1 MGERRISVLLYL
13 PWAVLFAAL
22 PALLFWSFE
31 ETPVELIY
39 TAPHFA
45 SKDVSSRA
53 EAADYAV
60 TQIAGGSIVYRYVE
74 YCVRKP
80 VNGTIQRAWVGSAIV
95 WPAPDVSTAVAGEI
109 GCHQRSFAIEV
120 PTSSPSRTFSFV
132 QTMYVSVN
140 QIRTDLVEYPPI
152 PLRILSPQDVAK
164 GMQ

>member
-1 MGERRISVLLYL
+1 MGERRVSLVLYL
-13 PWAVLFAAL
+13 PWAILLAAL
-22 PALLFWSFE
+22 PALLFWTFE

-45 SKDVSSRA
+45 SKEVSSRA

-80 VNGTIQRAWVGSAIV
+80 ANGHVQRAWVGSAIV
-95 WPAPDVSTAVAGEI
+95 WTAPDVSTAVAGEV

-120 PTSSPSRTFSFV
+120 PTSSPSRTFEYR
-132 QTMYVSVN
+132 QTMFLTVN
-140 QIRTDLVEYPPI
+140 PVRTDVISYPLI
-152 PLRILSPQDVAK
+152 SLRILSPQDVAK
-164 GMQ
+164 GV